1 MDAVI
6 LGGAENSGSLKK
18 SAGARYEAQIE
29 ITGRPMIDFVVAAL
43 DKLECIDRV
52 VVVAAEEVAA
62 GLKGKKIWKVVSPGP
77 DMVESLH
84 RALQSFRGE
93 GGGYVLVLSS
103 DIPLITVEALRDFL
117 QQCQER
123 EADIYYSLVPRQAIE
138 ERFAGVQRTY
148 VRLKDGTFTGGN
160 VVLINPEAILSYSD
174 YLRQAIQL
182 RKHPLKLCRLLG
194 IKFFLKFLAG
204 RLTVSE
210 IEVRV
215 EELIKLKGA
224 GVVSLYPEIGI
235 DVDKPSDLQFAR
247 AILEQRPTGL

>member
-6 LGGAENSGSLKK
+6 LGGAENSGALKK
-18 SAGARYEAQIE
+18 SADARYEAQIE

-43 DKLECIDRV
+43 EKLECIDRV

-62 GLKGKKIWKVVSPGP
+62 RLKGNKIWKVVPPGP

-84 RALQSFRGE
+84 RALSYLRRGE
-93 GGGYVLVLSS
+93 HVLVLTS
-103 DIPLITVEALRDFL
+103 DIPLITAEALRDFL
-117 QQCQER
+117 QQCRKR
-123 EADIYYSLVPRQAIE
+123 EADIYYSLVPRQVIE
-138 ERFAGVQRTY
+138 ERFKGVQRTY

-160 VVLINPEAILSYSD
+160 VVLLNPDAVLAYSD
-174 YLRQAIQL
+174 YLRQAVQL

-194 IKFFLKFLAG
+194 IKFFLKFLGG

-224 GVVSLYPEIGI
+224 GIVSLHPEIGI

-247 AILEQRPTGL
+247 AILEQRATGL

>member
-18 SAGARYEAQIE
+18 SADARYEAQIE

-43 DKLECIDRV
+43 EKLECIDRV
-52 VVVAAEEVAA
+52 VVVAADEVAA
-62 GLKGKKIWKVVSPGP
+62 GLKGKKIWKVVPPGP

-84 RALQSFRGE
+84 RALRLLRQ
-93 GGGYVLVLSS
+93 GGHVLVLSS
-103 DIPLITVEALRDFL
+103 DIPLITAEALRDFL
-117 QQCQER
+117 RQCQER
-123 EADIYYSLVPRQAIE
+123 EADIYYSLVPRRVIE
-138 ERFAGVQRTY
+138 ERFKGVQRTY
-148 VRLKDGTFTGGN
+148 VRLKDGIFTGGN
-160 VVLINPEAILSYSD
+160 VVLINPEAVLAYSH

-194 IKFFLKFLAG
+194 IKFFLKFLGG
-204 RLTVSE
+204 RLTVAE
-210 IEVRV
+210 VEVRV

-224 GVVSLYPEIGI
+224 GVISLHPEIGI

-247 AILEQRPTGL
+247 AVLEQRATCS